1 MKNILLSTAYLAQE
15 WLVNDLSTVLNK
27 QYSMLVLT
35 SINENYL
42 PFETSLEERTQR
54 ILAHSLKQYG
64 MQKKQVTFARLVLS
78 NKDKI
83 KKALSN
89 KDVLIFVGTDALK
102 TYQKLED
109 NDLFEDVY
117 NFKGVKILIGPIAHL
132 FLKDNYL
139 NLPSLDSMSNFQL
152 LFNYEENVDNIHQ
165 IIELLEEKGKQVIAL
180 NERSGLIIEDN
191 DLLPLGDVYL
201 FTMDKLDEL
210 YRAYDEYNKVK

>member
-117 NFKGVKILIGPIAHL
+117 NFKGVKIIIGPIAHL

-180 NERSGLIIEDN
+180 NERSGLII
-191 DLLPLGDVYL
+191 
-201 FTMDKLDEL
+201 
-210 YRAYDEYNKVK
+210 